1 MAEIGRQ
8 TIIFFLPLGM
18 EALTSEFNPYTGSG
32 NENEYYDRRQLY
44 LNPQSFDIQDSKMI
58 RKSLTKGGFL
68 VQYWG
73 EELSKITASGT
84 TGSSGIEG
92 INVLR
97 STYRHEQI
105 HFRNILAKRQ
115 RDLAEKAKEAA
126 AEAAANAQER
136 TGLGGTLTNIADL
149 ATGGAFSQAVDGF
162 GNAIDIITD
171 PFSGSSS
178 NYSGRKVFGSVP
190 TLAALATGVDMFYQG
205 EFFRGYFESFN
216 TKETAE
222 SPGIFTYSFSFIVTR
237 RTGERKNFMPWHR
250 NPLDT
255 DGGTRMADIPI
266 VAKGLYPSVE
276 SLSFPIE
283 TSNDDAFTY
292 KDENLLSDTGLGWA
306 KSNFTEE
313 VKVASETN
321 EQGINRRAQSTKG
334 S

>member
-44 LNPQSFDIQDSKMI
+44 LNPQSFDMQDAKLI

-73 EELSKITASGT
+73 EELTKITAAGT

-97 STYRHEQI
+97 SIYRHEQI

-126 AEAAANAQER
+126 AEAAAMAQER
-136 TGLGGTLTNIADL
+136 TGLGGTLTNMADL
-149 ATGGAFSQAVDGF
+149 ATGGAFSQAVDGI

-178 NYSGRKVFGSVP
+178 NYSERKVFGSVP
-190 TLAALATGVDMFYQG
+190 TLAALAAGIDMFYQG

-216 TKETAE
+216 SKEAAE
-222 SPGIFTYSFSFIVTR
+222 TPGVFSYTFTFVVTR

-250 NPLDT
+250 NPLDA
-255 DGGTRMADIPI
+255 DGGTRMADIPT
-266 VAKGLYPSVE
+266 VSKGLYPSVE

-283 TSNDDAFTY
+283 TTNDDAFTY
-292 KDENLLSDTGLGWA
+292 KDENLLSDTGLGWS
-306 KSNFTEE
+306 KSKFTEE
-313 VKVASETN
+313 QRFSPEDN
-321 EQGINRRAQSTKG
+321 DQGISRRAKSTKG